1 MKEIAIINKLRLV
14 KKIISGMNSSTV
26 ELIAKSEEIEH
37 KIKFHNA
44 EYSSL
49 NEIENEL
56 DGIIEKYSHYLGTN

>member
-26 ELIAKSEEIEH
+26 ELIAKSAEIEH